1 MSSLAQFDPEVYAA
15 IQQEEQRQLSKLE
28 LIASENFVSPAVLEA
43 QGSVLTHKYAE
54 GYPGRRY
61 YGGCEYVDITET
73 LAIDRVRQLFG
84 ADYAN
89 VQPHSGSQANMA
101 IYFAFLQPGDAIL
114 GMDLAH
120 GGHLSHGSAVNFSGQ
135 LYKPLYYGVKKDT
148 GEIDFAGIEA
158 LLKEHR
164 PKMLVAGASA
174 YPRILDFDRFA
185 ALAKQYGA
193 YLMVDIAHIAGLVA
207 AGLHPSPVS
216 TADFVTSTTH
226 KTLRGPRGGLI
237 LARHQV
243 IEIKGKKQTH
253 AERLDYYLFP
263 GIQGGPLM
271 HTIAAKAVAF
281 HEALRPAFKR
291 YQHQVLRNA
300 RTLGT
305 EFLRQGYH
313 LVTGGTDNHLIL
325 MDLTNTGIT
334 GQDAEIALDK
344 AGITVNKNR
353 IPFDQRSPKVTSGI
367 RLGSPALTTRGMKE
381 PEMRQVADFV
391 HQVLAAP
398 TDLDR
403 LQRLKSQV
411 KEFCRSYPLFST
423 EWYCD

>member
-1 MSSLAQFDPEVYAA
+1 MSSLAQIDPEIYVA

-54 GYPGRRY
+54 GYPGHRY
-61 YGGCEYVDITET
+61 YGGCEYVDIAET
-73 LAIDRVRQLFG
+73 LALERVKQLFG

-101 IYFAFLQPGDAIL
+101 IYFAFLQPGDTIL

-120 GGHLSHGSAVNFSGQ
+120 GGHLSHGASVNFSGQ
-135 LYKPLYYGVKKDT
+135 LYKPLAYGVKKET
-148 GEIDFAGIEA
+148 GAIDFEGIEA

-174 YPRILDFDRFA
+174 YPRILDFERFA
-185 ALAKQYGA
+185 ALAKAYGA

-207 AGLHPSPVS
+207 AGLHPSPLA

-237 LARHQV
+237 LARHQE
-243 IEIKGKKQTH
+243 IDIKGKKQSY
-253 AERLDYYLFP
+253 ADRLDYYLFP

-281 HEALRPAFKR
+281 QEALLPAFNR
-291 YQHQVLRNA
+291 YQQQVLRNA
-300 RTLGT
+300 RTLAT
-305 EFLRQGYH
+305 EFLRQGYQ
-313 LVTGGTDNHLIL
+313 LVTGGTDNHLLL

-353 IPFDQRSPKVTSGI
+353 VPFDQRSPKVTSGI
-367 RLGSPALTTRGMKE
+367 RIGSPALTTRGMKE
-381 PEMRQVADFV
+381 AEMRQVADFI
-391 HQVLAAP
+391 HQVLSAI

-403 LQRLKSQV
+403 LQRLKGQV
-411 KEFCRSYPLFST
+411 KEFCRKYPLFSP

>member
-1 MSSLAQFDPEVYAA
+1 MSSLAQIDPEIYAA
-15 IQQEEQRQLSKLE
+15 ILQEEQRQLSKLE

-61 YGGCEYVDITET
+61 YGGCEYVDIAET
-73 LAIDRVRQLFG
+73 LALDRVKQLFG

-89 VQPHSGSQANMA
+89 VQPHSGTQANMA
-101 IYFAFLQPGDAIL
+101 IYFAFLKPGDSIL

-120 GGHLSHGSAVNFSGQ
+120 GGHLSHGASVNFSGQ

-148 GEIDFAGIEA
+148 GEIDFEGIEA

-174 YPRILDFDRFA
+174 YPRILDFARFA
-185 ALAKQYGA
+185 ALARQYGA

-207 AGLHPSPVS
+207 TGLHPSPVP

-237 LARHQV
+237 LARNQE
-243 IEIKGKKQTH
+243 IEIKGKKQSH

-271 HTIAAKAVAF
+271 HTIAAKAVSF
-281 HEALRPAFKR
+281 QEALRPSFKR
-291 YQHQVLRNA
+291 YQQQILLNA
-300 RTLGT
+300 HTLAE
-305 EFLRQGYH
+305 EFRRLGYQ
-313 LVTGGTDNHLIL
+313 LVTGGTDNHLLL
-325 MDLTNTGIT
+325 MDLSNTGIT
-334 GQDAEIALDK
+334 GQDAEKALDK

-353 IPFDQRSPKVTSGI
+353 IPFDQRPAKVTSGI

-381 PEMRQVADFV
+381 PEMRQVADFI
-391 HQVLAAP
+391 HQVLQAP
-398 TDLDR
+398 ADLDHF
-403 LQRLKSQV
+403 QRLKGQV
-411 KEFCRSYPLFST
+411 KEFCRSYPLFSP